1 MDLKQLTYLLAVRDA
16 GSFTKAANGLHV
28 AQPAISM
35 AIAKLEQQLELRLF
49 DRQDRNVRLT
59 PEGEV
64 LCRHAERL
72 LRQMHQAEAE
82 MAELKG
88 LERGEVRIGI
98 PYMMGSYY
106 FPPILMAFKHR
117 YPGLKIRVEEAGTRE
132 LLSRMVDGSL
142 DLAILITSDL
152 PPALEGAQLL
162 REEML
167 MVVGEEHPLR
177 QARSVSLSEFFSQ
190 ELAMFRRGFYHRE
203 HMEALA
209 QGLGCEPDIAF
220 ESNLIPLLKAVVKE
234 GKGFAVTTFLRM
246 ALDEEPAQTGDPVC
260 PRSFSICAWRGG
272 GIRSPWRTAPCGI
285 FCWHRHS
292 HKWPERKGYQAKVC

>member
-16 GSFTKAANGLHV
+16 GSFTKAASGLHV

-49 DRQDRNVRLT
+49 DRQDRAVRLT

-72 LRQMHQAEAE
+72 LLQMHQAEAE

-106 FPPILMAFKHR
+106 FPLRLMAFKHR

-132 LLSRMVDGSL
+132 LLSRMVDGTL

-152 PPALEGAQLL
+152 PPAIEGAHLL
-162 REEML
+162 TEEML
-167 MVVGEEHPLR
+167 MVVGEEHPLHGAPGVTLE
-177 QARSVSLSEFFSQ
+177 QFFQQ
-190 ELAMFRRGFYHRE
+190 ELALFRRGFYHRE

-209 QGLGCEPDIAF
+209 QTLGVEPNIAF
-220 ESNLIPLLKAVVKE
+220 ESNLIPLLKAVVRQ
-234 GKGFAVTTFLRM
+234 GFAVTTFLRM
-246 ALDEEPAQTGDPVC
+246 VLEEDADLGGVSFRPPIFLDLCVAWRRGDPLSMANRALRDFLLSE
-260 PRSFSICAWRGG
+260 RSGAQDN
-272 GIRSPWRTAPCGI
+272 
-285 FCWHRHS
+285 
-292 HKWPERKGYQAKVC
+292 QA

>member
-1 MDLKQLTYLLAVRDA
+1 
-16 GSFTKAANGLHV
+16 
-28 AQPAISM
+28 M

-72 LRQMHQAEAE
+72 LLQMHQAQAE

-117 YPGLKIRVEEAGTRE
+117 YPGLKIRVEEAGSRE
-132 LLSRMVDGSL
+132 LLSRMVDGTL

-177 QARSVSLSEFFSQ
+177 QASAVSLTQFFDQ

-209 QGLGCEPDIAF
+209 QDLGCEPDIAF
-220 ESNLIPLLKAVVKE
+220 ESNLIPLLKAVVKQ
-234 GKGFAVTTFLRM
+234 GFAVTTFLRM
-246 ALDEEPAQTGDPVC
+246 VLDEEPSLTGISFAPPIFLDLCVAWRRGDPLSMAN
-260 PRSFSICAWRGG
+260 RALRDFLLA
-272 GIRSPWRTAPCGI
+272 
-285 FCWHRHS
+285 
-292 HKWPERKGYQAKVC
+292 QARP

>member
-16 GSFTKAANGLHV
+16 GSFTRAAHSLHV

-49 DRQDRNVRLT
+49 DRQDRAVRLT

-72 LRQMHQAEAE
+72 LLQMHQAEAE

-106 FPPILMAFKHR
+106 FPSRLMAFKHR

-132 LLSRMVDGSL
+132 LLSRMVDGTL

-152 PPALEGAQLL
+152 PPAIEGAHLL
-162 REEML
+162 SEEML
-167 MVVGEEHPLR
+167 MVVGEDHPLR
-177 QARSVSLSEFFSQ
+177 GAASVTLAQFFTQ
-190 ELAMFRRGFYHRE
+190 ELALFRRGFYHRE

-209 QGLGCEPDIAF
+209 QKLGVEPDIAF
-220 ESNLIPLLKAVVKE
+220 ESNLIPLLKAVVRQ
-234 GKGFAVTTFLRM
+234 GFAVTTFLRM
-246 ALDEEPAQTGDPVC
+246 VLEEEPDLCGVPFAPPIFLDLCVAWRRGDPLSMANRALRDFLLKDR
-260 PRSFSICAWRGG
+260 PA
-272 GIRSPWRTAPCGI
+272 
-285 FCWHRHS
+285 
-292 HKWPERKGYQAKVC
+292 

>member
-1 MDLKQLTYLLAVRDA
+1 M
-16 GSFTKAANGLHV
+16 
-28 AQPAISM
+28 
-35 AIAKLEQQLELRLF
+35 
-49 DRQDRNVRLT
+49 
-59 PEGEV
+59 
-64 LCRHAERL
+64 
-72 LRQMHQAEAE
+72 
-82 MAELKG
+82 
-88 LERGEVRIGI
+88 RIGI

-177 QARSVSLSEFFSQ
+177 GAESVSLPQFFGQ

-203 HMEALA
+203 HMEVLA
-209 QGLGCEPDIAF
+209 QGLGVEPDIAF
-220 ESNLIPLLKAVVKE
+220 ESNLIPLLKAVVRQ
-234 GKGFAVTTFLRM
+234 GFAVTTFLRM
-246 ALDEEPAQTGDPVC
+246 ALEEEPALTGIP
-260 PRSFSICAWRGG
+260 FSPPSSWISA
-272 GIRSPWRTAPCGI
+272 
-285 FCWHRHS
+285 
-292 HKWPERKGYQAKVC
+292 

>member
-1 MDLKQLTYLLAVRDA
+1 MDLKQLGYLLAVRDT
-16 GSFTKAANGLHV
+16 GSFTRAAQQLHV
-28 AQPAISM
+28 AQPAVSM
-35 AIAKLEQQLELRLF
+35 AIAKLEQRLALRLF
-49 DRQDRNVRLT
+49 DRQDKSVRLT

-72 LRQMHQAEAE
+72 LLQMHQAQAE

-132 LLSRMVDGSL
+132 LLSRMVAGEL

-152 PPALEGAQLL
+152 PPALEGGQLL

-167 MVVGEEHPLR
+167 MVVGEEHPLYGAKR
-177 QARSVSLSEFFSQ
+177 VTLAEYFRQ
-190 ELAMFRRGFYHRE
+190 ELAVFRRGFYHRE
-203 HMEALA
+203 HMETLA
-209 QGLGCEPDIAF
+209 QGLGIEPSIAF
-220 ESNLIPLLKAVVKE
+220 ESNLIPLLKAVVRQ
-234 GKGFAVTTFLRM
+234 GFAVSTFLRM
-246 ALDEEPAQTGDPVC
+246 VVEEDKALAGIPFDPPIYLDLCVAWRRGDPLSLANRALRDFLLAQ
-260 PRSFSICAWRGG
+260 PMAETARSEG
-272 GIRSPWRTAPCGI
+272 
-285 FCWHRHS
+285 
-292 HKWPERKGYQAKVC
+292 

>member
-16 GSFTKAANGLHV
+16 GSFTRAANSLHV

-49 DRQDRNVRLT
+49 DRQDRAVRLT

-72 LRQMHQAEAE
+72 LLQMHQAEAE

-106 FPPILMAFKHR
+106 FPSRLMAFKHR

-132 LLSRMVDGSL
+132 LLSRMVDGTL

-152 PPALEGAQLL
+152 PPAIEGAHLL
-162 REEML
+162 SEEML
-167 MVVGEEHPLR
+167 MVVGEDHPLR
-177 QARSVSLSEFFSQ
+177 GAASVTLAQFFTQ
-190 ELAMFRRGFYHRE
+190 ELALFRRGFYHRE

-209 QGLGCEPDIAF
+209 QKLGVEPDIAF
-220 ESNLIPLLKAVVKE
+220 ESNLIPLLKAVVRQ
-234 GKGFAVTTFLRM
+234 GFAVTTFLRM
-246 ALDEEPAQTGDPVC
+246 VLEEEPDLCGVPFAPPIFLDLCVAWRRGDPLSMANRALRDFLLKDR
-260 PRSFSICAWRGG
+260 PA
-272 GIRSPWRTAPCGI
+272 
-285 FCWHRHS
+285 
-292 HKWPERKGYQAKVC
+292 

>member
-1 MDLKQLTYLLAVRDA
+1 MDLKQLGYLLAVRDT
-16 GSFTKAANGLHV
+16 GSFTRAAQQLHV
-28 AQPAISM
+28 AQPAVSM
-35 AIAKLEQQLELRLF
+35 AIAKLEQALALRLF
-49 DRQDRNVRLT
+49 DRQDKSVRLT

-72 LRQMHQAEAE
+72 LLQMHQAEAE

-106 FPPILMAFKHR
+106 FPPILMAFKHQ

-132 LLSRMVDGSL
+132 LLSRMVAGEL

-152 PPALEGAQLL
+152 PPALEGGQLL

-167 MVVGEEHPLR
+167 MVVGQDHLLHGASRVTLAEYF
-177 QARSVSLSEFFSQ
+177 QQ
-190 ELAMFRRGFYHRE
+190 ELAVFRRGFYHRE

-209 QGLGCEPDIAF
+209 QGLGIEPNIAF
-220 ESNLIPLLKAVVKE
+220 ESNLIPLLKAVVRQ
-234 GKGFAVTTFLRM
+234 GFAVSTFLRM
-246 ALDEEPAQTGDPVC
+246 VVEEDAELEGIAFEPPIYLDLCVAWRRGDPLSLANRALRDFLLSQ
-260 PRSFSICAWRGG
+260 PMTETKANN
-272 GIRSPWRTAPCGI
+272 
-285 FCWHRHS
+285 
-292 HKWPERKGYQAKVC
+292 

>member
-16 GSFTKAANGLHV
+16 GSFTRAANSLHV

-49 DRQDRNVRLT
+49 DRQDRAVRLT

-72 LRQMHQAEAE
+72 LLQMHQAEAE

-106 FPPILMAFKHR
+106 FPSRLMAFKHR

-132 LLSRMVDGSL
+132 LLSRMVDGTL

-152 PPALEGAQLL
+152 PPAIEGAHLL
-162 REEML
+162 SEEML
-167 MVVGEEHPLR
+167 MVVGEDHPLR
-177 QARSVSLSEFFSQ
+177 GAASVTLAQFFTQ
-190 ELAMFRRGFYHRE
+190 ELALFRRGFYHRE

-209 QGLGCEPDIAF
+209 QKLGVEPDIAF
-220 ESNLIPLLKAVVKE
+220 ESNLIPLLKAVVRQ
-234 GKGFAVTTFLRM
+234 GFAVTTFLRM
-246 ALDEEPAQTGDPVC
+246 VLEEEPDLCCVPFEPPIFLDLCVAWRRGDPLSMAN
-260 PRSFSICAWRGG
+260 RALRDFLL
-272 GIRSPWRTAPCGI
+272 
-285 FCWHRHS
+285 
-292 HKWPERKGYQAKVC
+292 KERPA

>member
-16 GSFTKAANGLHV
+16 GSFTRAANSLHV

-49 DRQDRNVRLT
+49 DRQDRAVRLT

-72 LRQMHQAEAE
+72 LLQMHQAEAE

-106 FPPILMAFKHR
+106 FPSRLMAFKHR

-132 LLSRMVDGSL
+132 LLSRMVDGTL

-152 PPALEGAQLL
+152 PPAIEGAHLL
-162 REEML
+162 SEEML
-167 MVVGEEHPLR
+167 MVVGEDHPLR
-177 QARSVSLSEFFSQ
+177 GAASVTLAQFFTQ
-190 ELAMFRRGFYHRE
+190 ELALFRRGFYHRE

-209 QGLGCEPDIAF
+209 QKLGVEPDIAF
-220 ESNLIPLLKAVVKE
+220 ESNLIPLLKAVVRQ
-234 GKGFAVTTFLRM
+234 GFAVTTFLRM
-246 ALDEEPAQTGDPVC
+246 VLEEEPDLCGVPFAPPIFLDLCVAWRRGDPLSMANRALRDFLLKDRPV
-260 PRSFSICAWRGG
+260 
-272 GIRSPWRTAPCGI
+272 
-285 FCWHRHS
+285 
-292 HKWPERKGYQAKVC
+292 